1 MRSYSV
7 AARGLVPVEVQASNW
22 ITALGLGLDRLG
34 RAGDIERLACEVL
47 PNGTVIARDISTGM
61 GYVVQLAVDEARAT
75 TEAAQIDDVI
85 EVEGSTGDPTSTIE
99 DADDEVVAC
108 EASLQ
113 AARALAPA
121 ACGSVILDEGGHLS
135 FVSCFG
141 PGAEKLAGVRL
152 PLGTGVA
159 GYAMQ
164 KRRSVVLGN
173 AHEDPRHF
181 GEVDKITGVRT
192 REMACIPIM
201 DENQVFGVLEL
212 LNLPEG
218 RRFTREDVHNLQG
231 VANALGRRLA
241 RG

>member
-1 MRSYSV
+1 VRSYSV
-7 AARGLVPVEVQASNW
+7 AARGMPPVEVQASNW

-61 GYVVQLAVDEARAT
+61 GYVVQLAVDETAAT
-75 TEAAQIDDVI
+75 IEAAQIDDVI
-85 EVEGSTGDPTSTIE
+85 ELDGAAEGSSSIE
-99 DADDEVVAC
+99 DAEDEVLAC
-108 EASLQ
+108 Q
-113 AARALAPA
+113 AALEA
-121 ACGSVILDEGGHLS
+121 ARSLVPVESGSIILDEGGHLA
-135 FVSCFG
+135 FVRAFG
-141 PGAEKLAGVRL
+141 AGAEKLAGVRL

-192 REMACIPIM
+192 REMACVPIM
-201 DENQVFGVLEL
+201 DEAQVFGVLEL

-218 RRFTREDVHNLQG
+218 RRFTREDVHDLQG

>member
-7 AARGLVPVEVQASNW
+7 AARGLPPVEVQASNW

-61 GYVVQLAVDEARAT
+61 GYVVQLAVDESEAT
-75 TEAAQIDDVI
+75 TEAAHIDDVI
-85 EVEGSTGDPTSTIE
+85 EVDGGSDSTATIE
-99 DADDEVVAC
+99 EADDEVLAC
-108 EASLQ
+108 EAALQ
-113 AARALAPA
+113 AASALAPA
-121 ACGSVILDEGGHLS
+121 ECGSVILDEGGHLA
-135 FVSCFG
+135 FITCYG

-164 KRRSVVLGN
+164 KRRSVLLGN

-201 DENQVFGVLEL
+201 DESQVFGVLEL

-241 RG
+241 QG